1 MSRADYATNCPNC
14 GAPIKR
20 YGHCEYC
27 GTMIAQPIQLV
38 SDRRGI
44 RKLTCV
50 SQYPLELGERS
61 PDAVAAYARHD
72 MTARMADAISDSIK
86 FVVRR
91 DFDPRRFEEV
101 ISVRGELWIADPD
114 AGY

>member
-1 MSRADYATNCPNC
+1 MTNSDYAKNCPNC
-14 GAPIKR
+14 GAPIKH

-27 GTMIAQPIQLV
+27 GTLIHQPVQFV
-38 SDRRGI
+38 AWRPGC

-50 SQYPLELGERS
+50 SQFPMALGERS
-61 PDAVAAYARHD
+61 PEAVAAYAKRD
-72 MTARMADAISDSIK
+72 MAVKMADALSDSIK